1 MKQAITS
8 NFKTIDSLLV
18 SRFEPQAQSDNRL
31 ILSLQSTIRKLEG
44 IVYSTADFRKG
55 LKLELEG
62 KPFII
67 VDFLHVKPGKGGAF
81 VRTRLKNM
89 ETGQV
94 LEKTFRSGEKVDRPD
109 LIEREMQYLYQDAES
124 YCFMDNNNYEQI
136 FIDEEHLG
144 DAKNFLKENI
154 DVKMLFFNNNPIG
167 IELPIFVNLEITQ
180 TDPGVRG
187 DTATGA
193 TKPATVETGVVI
205 QVPLFINEGD
215 VVKIDTRTG
224 GYVERV

>member
-1 MKQAITS
+1 
-8 NFKTIDSLLV
+8 
-18 SRFEPQAQSDNRL
+18 
-31 ILSLQSTIRKLEG
+31 
-44 IVYSTADFRKG
+44 VYSTADFRKG

-109 LIEREMQYLYQDAES
+109 LLEREMQYLYQDADG

-136 FIDEEHLG
+136 FIDEDHLG
-144 DAKNFLKENI
+144 DTKNFLKENI

-167 IELPIFVNLEITQ
+167 IELPIFVSLEITQ

-215 VVKIDTRTG
+215 MVKVDTRTG
-224 GYVERV
+224 VYVERV

>member
-1 MKQAITS
+1 MYSTS
-8 NFKTIDSLLV
+8 N
-18 SRFEPQAQSDNRL
+18 
-31 ILSLQSTIRKLEG
+31 
-44 IVYSTADFRKG
+44 FRKG
-55 LKLELEG
+55 LKIELEG

-109 LIEREMQYLYQDAES
+109 VLEREMQYLYQDSAG
-124 YCFMDNNNYEQI
+124 YCFMDNKNYEQI
-136 FIDEEHLG
+136 FIDPEHLG
-144 DAKNFLKENI
+144 DSRDFIKENI
-154 DVKMLFFNNNPIG
+154 DVKVLLFNNKPIG
-167 IELPIFVNLEITQ
+167 IELPIFVELKITQ

-193 TKPATVETGVVI
+193 TKPATLETGYVI
-205 QVPLFINEGD
+205 QVPLFISEGET
-215 VVKIDTRTG
+215 VKIDTRTG
-224 GYVERV
+224 EYAERA